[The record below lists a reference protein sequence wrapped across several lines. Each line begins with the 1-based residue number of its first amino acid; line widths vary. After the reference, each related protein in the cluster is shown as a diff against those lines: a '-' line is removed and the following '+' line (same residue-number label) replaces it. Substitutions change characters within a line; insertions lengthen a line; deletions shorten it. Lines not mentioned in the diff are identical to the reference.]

1 MSLSVSCVVGSVS
14 ICVNVCVCVRLRDGT
29 FNAAMC
35 VCVSRNDVF
44 LCERGQLCLVQR
56 ICVLWKSI
64 IHDEVWCGVCV
75 RVCACV

>member
-44 LCERGQLCLVQR
+44 LCAYRERTVVFGSKNLCFV
-56 ICVLWKSI
+56 
-64 IHDEVWCGVCV
+64 EVNNS
-75 RVCACV
+75 